1 MDKFNLITNYFQKL
15 VKTKDIRIFKKNI
28 FYFFFFR
35 LCRSF
40 LNRYIVVKIYD
51 FRILAS
57 NKKNH
62 TSHGLLK
69 KCHFDDEHE
78 LSIIKKFSK
87 GNKVFLLD
95 CGCNYGFYSFFTAS
109 LSKKN
114 FVVAVEASLKTSQDF
129 NNNLVLNNYNNIILK
144 NLAISDKNNEILDLN
159 ESYNDWE
166 SSLSHNNFKNKE
178 LTKINTTTIKK
189 ILEGY
194 NLDNFFLFIKLDIE
208 GYEFKA
214 IQGGLDEIKRYNP
227 IIIIEFS
234 KYIFE
239 NDISSVNFLKNFLI
253 DYDYSIYGTD
263 KKKINVDEVII
274 LLKDLNPQ
282 HKTIGNYYLIKND
295 KTINQFLN
303 DG

>member
-1 MDKFNLITNYFQKL
+1 MEKFNLITNYFQKL

-28 FYFFFFR
+28 FYYFLFR
-35 LCRSF
+35 MCRSF
-40 LNRYIVVKIYD
+40 LNKYIVVKIYD

-78 LSIIKKFSK
+78 LSTIKKFSRE
-87 GNKVFLLD
+87 NKVFLLD
-95 CGCNYGFYSFFTAS
+95 CGCNYGFYSFYTAS

-114 FVVAVEASLKTSQDF
+114 FVIAVEASLKTSQDF

-194 NLDNFFLFIKLDIE
+194 NLENFFLFIKLDIE

-239 NDISSVNFLKNFLI
+239 NDITSVNFLKNFLI

>member
-1 MDKFNLITNYFQKL
+1 M
-15 VKTKDIRIFKKNI
+15 
-28 FYFFFFR
+28 
-35 LCRSF
+35 CRSF